1 MTAVEVLEKERIDC
15 EKEVVYLRMEGDF
28 ADKKDEATFYYSYD
42 KKTWKRIGEPCKMVF
57 DYTNSLWEASLLFLI
72 MLLKIWEDMWI

>member
-1 MTAVEVLEKERIDC
+1 MGDVTSVCQSFGPGKRVTAVEVLEKERIDC

-42 KKTWKRIGEPCKMVF
+42 KKT
-57 DYTNSLWEASLLFLI
+57 
-72 MLLKIWEDMWI
+72 